1 MNITSLHI
9 GVENQKEKIG
19 QKWKQVNQYGRL
31 IQYGRK
37 YVDFQMPNIRFF
49 KQT

>member
-9 GVENQKEKIG
+9 GVENQKQQIG
-19 QKWKQVNQYGRL
+19 QKGKQVNQYGRL
-31 IQYGRK
+31 IQYGRR